1 MPPGQP
7 HQYQLHISMLLSL
20 SYYFVAVLHICRAV
34 SLWSADKCDTMDIL
48 DMVDLINS
56 VVGPDNNMFVA
67 VDIDRSRI

>member
-1 MPPGQP
+1 M
-7 HQYQLHISMLLSL
+7 
-20 SYYFVAVLHICRAV
+20 VLHRRRAV
-34 SLWSADKCDTMDIL
+34 SLWFAGKRDTMDIL